1 VGAARVRKVRA
12 TAALAAVVL
21 AGLAGLT
28 ACTPHPPTPDA
39 EAAALAKALASGDFS
54 GVALVAGS
62 PDAAALA
69 STRTTAFKG
78 LGDVPPQVSVA
89 TVAVDPQDDK
99 RATAALHWSWDLGT
113 AEPWTY
119 DETAQLQLV
128 DGGKGQAWQAQWRT
142 SLLAPDLTDGE
153 TLSLQRQAAQRGTVL
168 AGNGDAIVEPR
179 PVWHVGIDKT
189 HVTDAAGQD
198 ASARALATALKMDPA
213 AYSAKVA
220 AAGPKAFVE
229 AITIR
234 QNDASYDVN
243 ALLTIPGVNAVKD
256 QIPLAPTRTF
266 ARPILGQVGQAT
278 KEIIDGSH
286 GAIVAG
292 DLTGTSGLERQYD
305 AQLRGT
311 PGLSVIATNGP
322 VTRQLFHVDPVAGTP
337 LQTTLDVNLQE
348 QAESI
353 LAPVPGNAALVA
365 IRPSTGE
372 ILAAAS
378 GPNGDGLSTAT
389 VGQYAPGS
397 TFKVASALALL
408 RAGLTPASTLTCPTS
423 VTVDGYQFSNVP
435 NYPST
440 ELGSIPLT
448 TAFAH
453 SCNTAFVGQA
463 ATVSQGALLGAA
475 RSLGLDPAPSLGF
488 PAFLATL
495 PADSTGTDHAASMIG
510 QGRVIA
516 SPLGMAT
523 MAASVAAGHTVTP
536 VLVKPAAAAP
546 TVTEPAPTV
555 TGPAPT
561 ATEPATPAA
570 PLTQAEAETL
580 RQLMRAVVT
589 DGTATLLRGVPA
601 PDVEAK
607 TGTAQYQGAN
617 GLANHAWVIAIHGDL
632 AVCAFVETGDYGATT
647 AGPLV
652 VQFFKSAG

>member
-12 TAALAAVVL
+12 TAALAAVV
-21 AGLAGLT
+21 LAGLT

-54 GVALVAGS
+54 GVALAAGS

-69 STRTTAFKG
+69 STRTTAFTG
-78 LGDVPPQVSVA
+78 LGDVTPQVSVA

-99 RATAALHWSWDLGT
+99 RATATLHWSWDLGT

-128 DGGKGQAWQAQWRT
+128 DGGRGQAWQAQWRT

-168 AGNGDAIVEPR
+168 AGNGDVIVEPR

-189 HVTDAAGQD
+189 HVTDSAGQD
-198 ASARALATALKMDPA
+198 ASARALATALTVDPA
-213 AYSAKVA
+213 AYAAKVA

-243 ALLTIPGVNAVKD
+243 ALLKIPGVNAVKD
-256 QIPLAPTRTF
+256 QLPLAPTRTF

-278 KEIIDGSH
+278 KEIVDASH

-292 DLTGTSGLERQYD
+292 DLTGTSGLQRQYD

-311 PGLSVIATNGP
+311 PGLSVIASNGP

-408 RAGLTPASTLTCPTS
+408 RAGLTPDSTLTCPTS

-536 VLVKPAAAAP
+536 VLVKPAAPVP
-546 TVTEPAPTV
+546 TAS
-555 TGPAPT
+555 GPAPT

-570 PLTQAEAETL
+570 PLTRAEADTL
-580 RQLMRAVVT
+580 RRLMRAVVT
-589 DGTATLLRGVPA
+589 NGTATLLRGVPA

-607 TGTAQYQGAN
+607 TGTAQYQAAN

-632 AVCAFVETGDYGATT
+632 AVCAFVETGDFGATT

-652 VQFFKSAG
+652 VQFFTSAG

>member
-1 VGAARVRKVRA
+1 MGAARVRKVRA
-12 TAALAAVVL
+12 TAALAAVV
-21 AGLAGLT
+21 LAGLT

-54 GVALVAGS
+54 GVALAAGS

-69 STRTTAFKG
+69 STRTTAFTG
-78 LGDVPPQVSVA
+78 LGDVTPQVSVA

-99 RATAALHWSWDLGT
+99 RATATLHWSWDLGT

-128 DGGKGQAWQAQWRT
+128 DGGRGQAWQAQWRT

-168 AGNGDAIVEPR
+168 AGNGDVIVEPR

-189 HVTDAAGQD
+189 HVTDSAGQD
-198 ASARALATALKMDPA
+198 ASARALATALTVDPA
-213 AYSAKVA
+213 AYAAKVA

-243 ALLTIPGVNAVKD
+243 ALLKIPGVNAVKD
-256 QIPLAPTRTF
+256 QLPLAPTRTF

-278 KEIIDGSH
+278 KEIVDASH

-292 DLTGTSGLERQYD
+292 DLTGTSGLQRQYD

-311 PGLSVIATNGP
+311 PGLSVIASNGP

-408 RAGLTPASTLTCPTS
+408 RAGLTPDSTLTCPTS

-536 VLVKPAAAAP
+536 VLVKPAAPVP
-546 TVTEPAPTV
+546 TAS
-555 TGPAPT
+555 GPAPT

-570 PLTQAEAETL
+570 PLTRAEADTL

-589 DGTATLLRGVPA
+589 NGTATLLRGVPA

-607 TGTAQYQGAN
+607 TGTAQYQAAN

-632 AVCAFVETGDYGATT
+632 AVCAFVETGDFGATT

-652 VQFFKSAG
+652 VQFFTSAG

>member
-1 VGAARVRKVRA
+1 MGAARVRKVRA
-12 TAALAAVVL
+12 TAALAAVV
-21 AGLAGLT
+21 LAGLT

-54 GVALVAGS
+54 GVALAAGS

-69 STRTTAFKG
+69 STRTTAFTG
-78 LGDVPPQVSVA
+78 LGDVTPQVSVA

-99 RATAALHWSWDLGT
+99 RATATLHWSWDLGT

-128 DGGKGQAWQAQWRT
+128 DGGRGQAWQAQWRT

-168 AGNGDAIVEPR
+168 AGNGDVIVEPR

-189 HVTDAAGQD
+189 HVTDSAGQD
-198 ASARALATALKMDPA
+198 ASARALATALTVDPA
-213 AYSAKVA
+213 AYAAKVA

-243 ALLTIPGVNAVKD
+243 ALLKIPGVNAVKD
-256 QIPLAPTRTF
+256 QLPLAPTRTF

-278 KEIIDGSH
+278 KEIVDASH

-292 DLTGTSGLERQYD
+292 DLTGTSGLQRQYD

-311 PGLSVIATNGP
+311 PGLSVIASNGP

-408 RAGLTPASTLTCPTS
+408 RAGLTPDSTLTCPTS

-536 VLVKPAAAAP
+536 VLVKPAAPVP
-546 TVTEPAPTV
+546 TAS
-555 TGPAPT
+555 GPAPT

-570 PLTQAEAETL
+570 PLTRAEADTL
-580 RQLMRAVVT
+580 RRLMRAVVT
-589 DGTATLLRGVPA
+589 NGTATLLRGVPA

-607 TGTAQYQGAN
+607 TGTAQYQAAN

-632 AVCAFVETGDYGATT
+632 AVCAFVETGDFGATT

-652 VQFFKSAG
+652 VQFFTSAG